1 MNTQDN
7 FITAVNEAKYYIS
20 NHQFLTDEQ
29 RVLVEGEII
38 QFLTC
43 CYIKQV
49 KAEKKEES
57 FEDTFKNHMEII
69 SRLGS

>member
-7 FITAVNEAKYYIS
+7 FIKAVNEAKHYVT

-29 RVLVEGEII
+29 RVLVEGELI

-43 CYIKQV
+43 SYIKQV

-57 FEDTFKNHMEII
+57 FEDIFKNHREFIC
-69 SRLGS
+69 RLGS

>member
-7 FITAVNEAKYYIS
+7 FIKAVNEAKYYVS

-29 RVLVEGEII
+29 RVLVEGELI

-43 CYIKQV
+43 SYIKQV

-57 FEDTFKNHMEII
+57 FEDILKNHREII